1 MISETFLEELRLR
14 IAGIVLSIVSDER
27 AWEFPPDSVY
37 HRFVTDDTDH
47 TVDASIRIHWGNA
60 PVCDLGEEVFAVRH
74 PDVRDPVLRLYRKD
88 EQRIV
93 QVSISLS
100 GIRWDRL
107 GVFDADF
114 RSGDVY
120 VRVLQE
126 SPDIYPYPLEF
137 PLDRILLLN
146 ILTLR
151 RGIMIHACGINY
163 GGRGFV
169 FIGPADSGKTTLA
182 RLWKGHQDVTVL
194 GDECLIIRRIEN
206 QYQVYGTPWTGRDKF
221 ASPEGIP
228 LEKLFFIRHADKN
241 TISPKREI
249 NTVENLLA
257 QSFSTFYDRAAMQY
271 TLDFC
276 SGLSQRVPGYDLGFV
291 PTQEVVHFVEGVK

>member
-1 MISETFLEELRLR
+1 MARESRLR
-14 IAGIVLSIVSDER
+14 IAGIVLSILSDER
-27 AWEFPPDSVY
+27 VWEFSRPDVY
-37 HRFVTDDTDH
+37 RRFVADDTVQ
-47 TVDASIRIHWGNA
+47 TIDASIIRIHWGSA
-60 PVCDLGEEVFAVRH
+60 PDCDLGEEVFCARH
-74 PDVRDPVLRLYRKD
+74 PDYTDPILRLYRKN

-93 QVSISLS
+93 QVSVSTSRIQSH
-100 GIRWDRL
+100 RL

-146 ILTLR
+146 MLALG
-151 RGIMIHACGINY
+151 RGIMIHACGVNH

-169 FIGPADSGKTTLA
+169 FIGPATSGKTTLA
-182 RLWKGHQDVTVL
+182 RLWKSHQDVTVL
-194 GDECLIIRRIEN
+194 GDECLIIRRIDS
-206 QYQVYGTPWTGRDKF
+206 QYRVYGTPWTGVDRF

-228 LEKLFFIRHADKN
+228 LEKIFFIRHADKN
-241 TISPKREI
+241 TISSKREI

-257 QSFSTFYDRAAMQY
+257 QSFSTLFYDRAARQY

-276 SGLSQRVPGYDLGFV
+276 SELSQRVPSYALGFV
-291 PTQEVVHFVEGVK
+291 PSQEIVHFVQGVK